1 MNKQNAGM
9 TKQEIKGAL
18 ASTLRSLLAGEIRPD
33 VCDAVSRNVA
43 EQTKL
48 MAVEIVHAK
57 ARGEM
62 PFVPE
67 LLSAPISTSARLLQ
81 KQGQKA
87 T

>member
-1 MNKQNAGM
+1 M

-62 PFVPE
+62 PLVPE
-67 LLSAPISTSARLLQ
+67 LLAYAVPTAARILQ
-81 KQGQKA
+81 KSGQKA
-87 T
+87 A

>member
-1 MNKQNAGM
+1 M
-9 TKQEIKGAL
+9 TKQEIKQAL
-18 ASTLRSLLAGEIRPD
+18 AGTLRALLSGEIRPD

-48 MAVEIVHAK
+48 MVTEIIHAK

-67 LLSAPISTSARLLQ
+67 LMTTPLKTCGQVLGRAAHAR
-81 KQGQKA
+81 G
-87 T
+87 